1 MKLPEPIS
9 KKSILGPHCSDKDDP
24 FAQTNRLGKD
34 YASNCSR
41 LEDISIMSGEQA
53 ALMAKDQL
61 QRNIRHACETNKS

>member
-9 KKSILGPHCSDKDDP
+9 KKAILGPNENDP
-24 FAQTNRLGKD
+24 FAQTNQLGKD

-61 QRNIRHACETNKS
+61 QRNIRHACDQSRA